1 MTLLS
6 AYNHNKYNFS
16 NVTGLYGGLPSDSK
30 FDMFNPKF
38 IYRQDIH
45 K

>member
-1 MTLLS
+1 MLQDYTVVSFWL
-6 AYNHNKYNFS
+6 
-16 NVTGLYGGLPSDSK
+16 K